1 MVSQARK
8 TANYKSL
15 TVHDVLI
22 VTFTSRFAS
31 EGYPARPGAKVVT
44 IRLTVP
50 RTGEV
55 VDSIETTDAY
65 GAGAMVACRNM
76 FAGEIRLAPISGVP
90 GNVIAAASL
99 AD

>member
-8 TANYKSL
+8 VANFQSL
-15 TVHDVLI
+15 KDHGVLL

-31 EGYPARPGAKVVT
+31 EGYPARPGAKVVK
-44 IRLTVP
+44 IRLTAP

-65 GAGAMVACRNM
+65 GAAASVACRNM

-90 GNVIAAASL
+90 GNVVAAASL